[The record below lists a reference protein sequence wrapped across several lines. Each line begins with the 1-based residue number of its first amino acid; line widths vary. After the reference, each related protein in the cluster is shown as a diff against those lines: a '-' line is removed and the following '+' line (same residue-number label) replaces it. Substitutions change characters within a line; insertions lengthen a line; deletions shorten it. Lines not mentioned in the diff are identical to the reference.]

1 MKRISAGII
10 LVFCLAVSALS
21 AGDKV
26 FQITVREDVL
36 RFTGAVELWNP
47 GEFDR
52 LGFET
57 AVRRFVLHE
66 NKHDRYKDMGDYD
79 RSHAYIIDNL
89 SQYTIEYAGVELNKE
104 RVIFC
109 NMFLGE
115 RSRDRKGFTLILDG
129 GCSVVQAI
137 YHPQKRKIVS
147 LRCNGVA

>member
-21 AGDKV
+21 AGDNV
-26 FQITVREDVL
+26 FKITEREEIL
-36 RFTGAVELWNP
+36 RFTGAVQLWDP
-47 GEFDR
+47 GEYDR
-52 LGFET
+52 SEFET
-57 AVRRFVLHE
+57 AVRRCILDE
-66 NKHDRYKDMGDYD
+66 IKQDRYKDMGDYLQ
-79 RSHAYIIDNL
+79 SHAYIIDNL
-89 SQYTIEYAGVELNKE
+89 SQYVIEYAGVELNKE
-104 RVIFC
+104 QVIFC
-109 NMFLGE
+109 NMFLLE